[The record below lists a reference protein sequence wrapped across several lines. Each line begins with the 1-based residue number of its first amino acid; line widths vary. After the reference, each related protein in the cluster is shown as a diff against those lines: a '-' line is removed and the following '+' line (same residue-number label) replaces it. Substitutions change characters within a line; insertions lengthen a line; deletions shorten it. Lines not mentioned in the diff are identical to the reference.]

1 MFIFDAGRITT
12 TPMALA
18 EVASEHPDRPFIVA
32 DDGALSYREA
42 AQLCADVAAGLAA
55 LGLAPG
61 ERIGILLPNGLR
73 WCATLLGAHA
83 AGLCVVPLN
92 TWYRRDEL
100 AGVARRA
107 HLRTIVTQSEIF
119 GFPTSAVVDDLD
131 VDGYLGPVWWPAEQR
146 LPSVLSRTDGPVD
159 AVAALLASPAR
170 PDTDALVLFTS
181 GSSAAPKAVRLTQR
195 GLTGNAHAIGERQGV
210 RDGDRF
216 WFASPLFFVFGCANA
231 LPNALTHAATL
242 CVQER
247 FEPSSALEFIERHRC
262 TVYYGVAPVTRALA
276 ACPDLERR
284 DISSLRTGTANA
296 TQEDLRIA
304 IEVLGVTEV
313 CNAYGMTEAYGHTAM
328 TAHTD
333 PREVRMNSQGT
344 VLPTQELR
352 IADAVVPVHAGV
364 PGEIQIRGTVS
375 PGYLDGP
382 DDVFGA
388 DGWFP
393 TGDIGVIDTDGR
405 LHYVG
410 RKDEMM
416 KVRGI
421 NISPLEVESLLVQH
435 DLVDEAYVF
444 GLPTGDGDQRVGC
457 VLVSTAA
464 PHQNEQLAEDVT
476 VWMRER
482 AAAYK
487 VPSTI
492 RVVPARDLPL
502 TPTGKVS
509 KRLLKQQTQA
519 LLQEA

>member
-195 GLTGNAHAIGERQGV
+195 GLTGNAHAIGVRQGA
-210 RDGDRF
+210 RGGD
-216 WFASPLFFVFGCANA
+216 
-231 LPNALTHAATL
+231 
-242 CVQER
+242 
-247 FEPSSALEFIERHRC
+247 
-262 TVYYGVAPVTRALA
+262 
-276 ACPDLERR
+276 
-284 DISSLRTGTANA
+284 
-296 TQEDLRIA
+296 
-304 IEVLGVTEV
+304 
-313 CNAYGMTEAYGHTAM
+313 
-328 TAHTD
+328 
-333 PREVRMNSQGT
+333 
-344 VLPTQELR
+344 
-352 IADAVVPVHAGV
+352 
-364 PGEIQIRGTVS
+364 
-375 PGYLDGP
+375 
-382 DDVFGA
+382 
-388 DGWFP
+388 
-393 TGDIGVIDTDGR
+393 
-405 LHYVG
+405 
-410 RKDEMM
+410 
-416 KVRGI
+416 
-421 NISPLEVESLLVQH
+421 
-435 DLVDEAYVF
+435 
-444 GLPTGDGDQRVGC
+444 
-457 VLVSTAA
+457 
-464 PHQNEQLAEDVT
+464 
-476 VWMRER
+476 
-482 AAAYK
+482 
-487 VPSTI
+487 
-492 RVVPARDLPL
+492 
-502 TPTGKVS
+502 
-509 KRLLKQQTQA
+509 
-519 LLQEA
+519 